1 MHQSIANS
9 PLFVVLYAAAAC
21 AREGDAS
28 DADEQA
34 AAKATSRA
42 QPDLGSSGRTGL
54 ISAEFDYVFA
64 SQQAMDAFYAAEA
77 RRSDKSAVATQESSS
92 GSRDI
97 VIPVNGPAQNIRYCV
112 SNSFENAP
120 QRRVEFADA
129 ARAWE
134 REANVRFVH
143 VPAQD
148 ASCTNAP
155 NAAVDVRFFPSSALP
170 KLACG
175 LPPSLHPAAIQFW
188 CQGLEFAPGA
198 VAMNYNNLEGMRG
211 NWPNL
216 TATGALRHELGHVL
230 GLRHEDAWAPNRQC
244 IELPALPF
252 AELNGRQLTAYDRQS
267 VMHVPSCGGDLNTSF
282 AITQSDGVGIRSL
295 YGMPASWYAT
305 L

>member
-1 MHQSIANS
+1 MHESIIK
-9 PLFVVLYAAAAC
+9 LLLLVGLYAAAAC
-21 AREGDAS
+21 GHEGVARD
-28 DADEQA
+28 
-34 AAKATSRA
+34 
-42 QPDLGSSGRTGL
+42 DLRSSGQAGL

-64 SQQAMDAFYAAEA
+64 SQEAMDAFYAAEA
-77 RRSDKSAVATQESSS
+77 RRGDKSAVTTEASGS

-97 VIPVNGPAQNIRYCV
+97 VIPANGPAQNIRYCV
-112 SNSFENAP
+112 SNAFDNAP

-143 VPAQD
+143 VPVQD
-148 ASCTNAP
+148 SNCSNAP
-155 NAAVDVRFFPSSALP
+155 NAAVDVRFFPSSAIP

-175 LPPSLHPAAIQFW
+175 VPPSLPSAAIQFW

-198 VAMNYNNLEGMRG
+198 VAMNYNNLDGMRG

-230 GLRHEDAWAPNRQC
+230 GLRHEDAWAPNRYCFEQP
-244 IELPALPF
+244 ELLAG
-252 AELNGRQLTAYDRQS
+252 LNGRQLTPYDRQS
-267 VMHVPSCGGDLNTSF
+267 VMHVPNCGGDLNTSF

-295 YGMPASWYAT
+295 YGMPASWYVA